1 MHEVRFAWVHGHRR
15 AFLDVGEGP
24 AVLLIHGIGDTGD
37 TWSEVVD
44 RLARDH
50 RVIVPDL
57 LGHGQ
62 SAKPRADYSPAAY
75 ANGMRD
81 LLLLL
86 GIESAT
92 IVGHSLGGGIAMQL
106 AYQHPSL
113 CERLVLVSPGGV
125 SHDVVALLRWVST
138 PAAYL
143 LLPLLQGRVSR
154 RLAGWVAR
162 ALERFGTALGSD
174 GREFLR
180 AYENLPDARS
190 RAVFLRALRSVVDR
204 RGQTVTM
211 LDRCYLAADVPT
223 LLVWGARDPVIPR
236 HHAEVAH
243 RAIPGSR
250 MVVLPDAGHFPHR
263 TCPER
268 FLEVVAA
275 FLAETE
281 PARHEP
287 QAWRDRLR
295 RSTATTLAAGEAS
308 SRAIEA
314 APDVPRAPLR
324 LAAQHP

>member
-1 MHEVRFAWVHGHRR
+1 
-15 AFLDVGEGP
+15 
-24 AVLLIHGIGDTGD
+24 
-37 TWSEVVD
+37 
-44 RLARDH
+44 
-50 RVIVPDL
+50 
-57 LGHGQ
+57 
-62 SAKPRADYSPAAY
+62 PAAY

-223 LLVWGARDPVIPR
+223 LLVWGAKHGR
-236 HHAEVAH
+236 
-243 RAIPGSR
+243 
-250 MVVLPDAGHFPHR
+250 
-263 TCPER
+263 
-268 FLEVVAA
+268 
-275 FLAETE
+275 
-281 PARHEP
+281 
-287 QAWRDRLR
+287 
-295 RSTATTLAAGEAS
+295 AS
-308 SRAIEA
+308 S
-314 APDVPRAPLR
+314 
-324 LAAQHP
+324 